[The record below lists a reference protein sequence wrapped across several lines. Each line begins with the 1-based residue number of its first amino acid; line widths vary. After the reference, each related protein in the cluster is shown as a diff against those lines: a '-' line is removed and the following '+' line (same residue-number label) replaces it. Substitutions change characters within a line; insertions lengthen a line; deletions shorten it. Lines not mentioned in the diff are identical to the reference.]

1 VKWSSV
7 NPKERVP
14 MILWAFN
21 PPSSESGVWGGLR
34 EQHIDYA
41 QRQFTKQ
48 IRDLLEGMD
57 NLTVRDKTLREWGQS
72 DYSFRWLDSKMKD
85 QTPRDNVLVKTL
97 LKWHSM

>member
-1 VKWSSV
+1 
-7 NPKERVP
+7 
-14 MILWAFN
+14 
-21 PPSSESGVWGGLR
+21 
-34 EQHIDYA
+34 
-41 QRQFTKQ
+41 
-48 IRDLLEGMD
+48 MD